1 MLPNPL
7 SLPQRL
13 LAANVQS
20 LFERDRFPQ
29 EQYRDPPGDP
39 GLFGPESVTW
49 YVHGDASMIVGGVA
63 ALMLQALH
71 PLAMAGV
78 AEHSNFKEDPLGR
91 LSRTSSFVTATTYG
105 STEVAESLIA
115 AVREV
120 HTRVHG
126 VAPDG
131 RPYSA
136 EDPALLRWVHVAEVA
151 SFLRA
156 HRRYHPRPVR
166 GDDLDRYFDETA
178 VVAERLGAPDVP
190 RSRAEVSEY
199 LRAVRSELVAGDQA
213 LDTMRFLQRPFGPNP
228 LVKAGSQ
235 VVVQAAQDLL
245 PPWARE
251 LYGLRRLPL
260 LDAAALRPATF
271 AAFTALRAVL
281 GPPPVPAEARA
292 RCTAA

>member
-7 SLPQRL
+7 SLPRRL

-136 EDPALLRWVHVAEVA
+136 EDPALLRRVHVAEVA

-178 VVAERLGAPDVP
+178 VVAEKLGATDVP
-190 RSRAEVSEY
+190 RSRAEVREY

-235 VVVQAAQDLL
+235 VVLQAAQDLL

-251 LYGLRRLPL
+251 LYGLRRLRL
-260 LDAAALRPATF
+260 LARSALRQVHF
-271 AAFTALRAVL
+271 AA
-281 GPPPVPAEARA
+281 
-292 RCTAA
+292 